1 MRKKDTYLVELGNR
15 IKVLRQNK
23 GLKVRE
29 LGLLC
34 NIDYSNLSRIENGQ
48 KSSRILTLK
57 LIAKMLDADIKD
69 IV

>member
-34 NIDYSNLSRIENGQ
+34 NIDIVIYLG
-48 KSSRILTLK
+48 LK
-57 LIAKMLDADIKD
+57 MVKKAVEYLL
-69 IV
+69 

>member
-1 MRKKDTYLVELGNR
+1 MRKKDAYLVELGNR

-34 NIDYSNLSRIENGQ
+34 SIDYSNLSRIENGQ

-57 LIAKMLDADIKD
+57 IIAKMLDADIKD

>member
-34 NIDYSNLSRIENGQ
+34 NIDYIVIYLG
-48 KSSRILTLK
+48 LK
-57 LIAKMLDADIKD
+57 MVKKAVEYLL
-69 IV
+69 